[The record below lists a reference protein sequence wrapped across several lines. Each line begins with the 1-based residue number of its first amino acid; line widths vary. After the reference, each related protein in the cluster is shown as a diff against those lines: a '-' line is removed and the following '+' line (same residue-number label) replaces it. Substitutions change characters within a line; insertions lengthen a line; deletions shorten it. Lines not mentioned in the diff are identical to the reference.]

1 MASAPVGATFVAIA
15 PATTSNLGPGFDAL
29 GAALALTNRFVAT
42 VVATP
47 AEAKVE
53 ARGQGAALLHGAS
66 ETAVH
71 SGARAA
77 AAELGLPLPP
87 FALLLDN
94 AVPLGSGLGSSSTAL
109 CAGVALGWALCGRD
123 PAALD
128 RDWLLRLA
136 CRLEGHPDNAAPC
149 VLGGVVV
156 AARGADGSL
165 HALQLPT
172 PAALHCC
179 AVTPRLSLSTA
190 EMRAAL
196 PKQVPFAAA
205 VDNGVHATLLGA
217 ALALGRLDLLAVA
230 TRDRLHEHVR
240 GAHIPAFAAV
250 RAAGL
255 DAGAKAVPISGAG
268 PTMIALCDGANIAV
282 AAGEA
287 MVRAFAAVGVEAD
300 ARPLPIR
307 GSGLELRTENE

>member
-1 MASAPVGATFVAIA
+1 MASAPVGATFSAIA

-47 AEAKVE
+47 AEANVE
-53 ARGQGAALLHGAS
+53 ARGQGAAQLHGAT

-71 SGARAA
+71 TGAQAA
-77 AAELGLPLPP
+77 AADLGVPLPP

-123 PAALD
+123 PATLD

-149 VLGGVVV
+149 VLGGVVI
-156 AARGADGSL
+156 AAQDDEGL
-165 HALQLPT
+165 TALQLPT
-172 PAALHCC
+172 PAALRCC

-190 EMRAAL
+190 DMRAAL
-196 PKQVPFAAA
+196 PQQVPFAAA

-217 ALALGRLDLLAVA
+217 ALATGRLDLLPIA

-240 GAHIPAFAAV
+240 GAHIPGFAAV

-255 DAGAKAVPISGAG
+255 AAGALAVPISGAG
-268 PTMIALCDGANIAV
+268 PTMIALCDAEEWAR

-287 MVRAFAAVGVEAD
+287 MVAAFAAAQVVAD
-300 ARPLPIR
+300 ARTLPIR
-307 GSGLELRTENE
+307 PLGLELRAGSE